1 MKKTICFVL
10 ATLAML
16 CTLSFSG
23 CGFRKRAVKAQNL
36 TATVA
41 AREVQ
46 TKTPDAYFKTSY
58 NDFSLKLLN
67 LLQSNAP
74 NDNAC
79 ISPLSIAAAFGM
91 ITNGAKGETKAQLES
106 VLGDGAQN
114 LNEYFASFIKETA
127 ATETVHIANSVW
139 SKKNEI
145 SVKNSFLDIVKN
157 YYQADYY
164 VADFNEQTLNDVN
177 NWIYNNTRG
186 GIEKA
191 LNEISPETVVYLIN
205 ALDFEAEWK
214 TRFKKNLTRDEV
226 FHGSKGDKIV
236 RMMKSTEHT
245 YIGTDKASGFVKYYN
260 DGYYFAGLLPDDG
273 YTITDVISDLTG
285 EKLNSTLANT
295 QYAQIN
301 LTLPKFD
308 FECDYNLTKAFNTLG
323 ANVPFDA
330 NHADFSDLGELTNGK
345 NIYISNAI
353 HKTHITVDEEK
364 TKASAVTVIGGDTAA
379 PPQDEIDLVF
389 DRPFVF
395 LICNKNNLPLFIGV
409 TENV

>member
-10 ATLAML
+10 ATLCA
-16 CTLSFSG
+16 LSFAG
-23 CGFRKRAVKAQNL
+23 CGFKERAVKAQNL
-36 TATVA
+36 AATVA

-46 TKTPDAYFKTSY
+46 AKTADNDFKASY

-67 LLQSNAP
+67 ALYSGEQK
-74 NDNAC
+74 DNAC

-91 ITNGAKGETKAQLES
+91 ITNGATGETKAQLETA
-106 VLGDGAQN
+106 LGGSAQS
-114 LNEYFASFIKETA
+114 LNEYFAAFIKETA
-127 ATETVHIANSVW
+127 ATETVNIANSIW

-145 SVKNSFLDIVKN
+145 NVSDSFLDIVKN

-164 VADFNEQTLNDVN
+164 VADFNGDTLNDIN

-191 LNEISPETVVYLIN
+191 LDQISPETVIYLIN
-205 ALDFEAEWK
+205 ALDFEAEWSD
-214 TRFKKNLTRDEV
+214 RFKKQFTKDQV
-226 FHGSKGDKIV
+226 FHGTKGDKTV
-236 RMMKSTEHT
+236 KMMRSAEHS
-245 YIGTDKASGFVKYYN
+245 YIGTDKASGFVKYYK

-273 YTITDVISDLTG
+273 YTVTDVIADLTG
-285 EKLNSTLANT
+285 EKLNDALSNKHYT
-295 QYAQIN
+295 QIN
-301 LTLPKFD
+301 LSLPKFD
-308 FECDYNLTKAFNTLG
+308 FECDYNLNNAFKALG
-323 ANVPFDA
+323 ASVPFDV
-330 NHADFSDLGELTNGK
+330 NNADFSDLGELESGK

-364 TKASAVTVIGGDTAA
+364 TKASAVTIIDGAGAAA
-379 PPQDEIDLVF
+379 PPQEKIDLVF

-395 LICNKNNLPLFIGV
+395 MICNKNNLPLFIGV